1 MFFRVS
7 VLESFANFII
17 RVRVFKIFKIEASRG
32 FAANEKF
39 SILKYTLDIFSLV
52 IYWKSF
58 PNKAE
63 DTCYPQDVMKGFK
76 NFRVSSADDVLSAY
90 NLMLL
95 VNKSFNVETFY
106 PQFCNAFNSTEKRYE
121 SLGSYGSLL
130 LSFEVANPGLENNLL
145 LSARFFERAIWFA
158 RPIRHAKKNGR
169 IKANSMWT
177 SDRETTRNSN
187 FCSLL
192 PK

>member
-17 RVRVFKIFKIEASRG
+17 RVRVFKIFKIEASTV
-32 FAANEKF
+32 FSANEKF
-39 SILKYTLDIFSLV
+39 SILKYILVIFSLV

-63 DTCYPQDVMKGFK
+63 DTCYPEDVMKGFK
-76 NFRVSSADDVLSAY
+76 NFRVSLADDVLSAY

-106 PQFCNAFNSTEKRYE
+106 PQFCNAFNSTEKHYQN
-121 SLGSYGSLL
+121 LGTYVSLL

-145 LSARFFERAIWFA
+145 LRTRFFERAIWFA
-158 RPIRHAKKNGR
+158 RLIRHARKRAHKSKLNVDV
-169 IKANSMWT
+169 WQ
-177 SDRETTRNSN
+177 RNY
-187 FCSLL
+187 
-192 PK
+192 

>member
-1 MFFRVS
+1 MYIKYINSITCRRIRLQMFFRVS

-90 NLMLL
+90 NLMLS

-158 RPIRHAKKNGR
+158 RPIRHAKKKTG
-169 IKANSMWT
+169 A
-177 SDRETTRNSN
+177 
-187 FCSLL
+187 
-192 PK
+192 